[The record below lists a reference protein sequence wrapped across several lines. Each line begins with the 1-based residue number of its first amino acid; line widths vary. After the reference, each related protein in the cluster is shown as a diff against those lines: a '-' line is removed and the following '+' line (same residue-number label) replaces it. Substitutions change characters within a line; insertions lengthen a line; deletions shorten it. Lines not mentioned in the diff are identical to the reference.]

1 MNTELVSILNKAMES
16 EWVITPQLALAIC
29 NAAGRVPVL
38 LPQGRFEKI
47 EPEECGPFVFARER
61 MQDILEEL
69 MPLHQSHWK
78 ETEEHRHGLEL
89 KPDYDK
95 FIQHEQAGRCAVF
108 TLREDGRL
116 LGNFSLYLSR
126 SMHTQTLMATEDTLF
141 LLPEARKGRTAGRFI
156 GYAERGLKQLGV
168 REINVSVKLVN
179 KALRYF
185 QIIGYQHVSNGLTKV
200 LEN

>member
-1 MNTELVSILNKAMES
+1 MNTALVSLLNEAMES
-16 EWVITPQLALAIC
+16 EWKMTPQLALAIC
-29 NAAGRVPVL
+29 NAASRVPDL

-47 EPEECGPFVFARER
+47 EPEECGPFLFARER
-61 MQDILEEL
+61 MQDILAEL

-89 KPDYDK
+89 KPDYEK
-95 FIQHEQAGRCAVF
+95 FIRHEQAGRCAVF
-108 TLREDGRL
+108 TLRQDGRL
-116 LGNFSLYLSR
+116 LGNFSLYLSQ

-156 GYAERGLKQLGV
+156 GYAERALKQLGV

-185 QIIGYQHVSNGLTKV
+185 QIIGYKHVSNGLTKV